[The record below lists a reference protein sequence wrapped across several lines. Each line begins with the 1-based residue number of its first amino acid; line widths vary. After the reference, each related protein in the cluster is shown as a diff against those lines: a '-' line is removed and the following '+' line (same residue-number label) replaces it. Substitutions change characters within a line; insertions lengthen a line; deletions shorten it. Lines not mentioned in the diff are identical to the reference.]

1 MVETRLNGKNPTDK
15 TVNKVWGRP
24 PRKITP
30 KGGDG
35 MNWVDNRMEINF
47 DATYRCPLQCPK
59 CMRQYYSRRGVPVD
73 GIDTSLED
81 FEKIINW
88 FDDIRFCGQVSDPS
102 AHPKLIEMLQMC
114 RDKDKK
120 VKIHNAASHR
130 PMKWYK
136 KAFETYPEAV
146 WEFGVDGLPKDS
158 HKYRVNQDGEKL
170 WKIMQWASKEG
181 YRVDWQWI
189 YFEYNWRDVPEGF
202 RMARDNHINFITVTS
217 HRWVHDDPLRPPY
230 EVMKC
235 KDVYEL
241 MELIE
246 SGYDG

>member
-1 MVETRLNGKNPTDK
+1 MYPKCILEAGRLHS
-15 TVNKVWGRP
+15 NKVRFFTHV
-24 PRKITP
+24 IYSSMT
-30 KGGDG
+30 DD

-47 DATYRCPLQCPK
+47 DATYRCPLQCSK

-114 RDKDKK
+114 RDKDKR

-146 WEFGVDGLPKDS
+146 WEF
-158 HKYRVNQDGEKL
+158 
-170 WKIMQWASKEG
+170 A
-181 YRVDWQWI
+181 
-189 YFEYNWRDVPEGF
+189 
-202 RMARDNHINFITVTS
+202 
-217 HRWVHDDPLRPPY
+217 
-230 EVMKC
+230 
-235 KDVYEL
+235 
-241 MELIE
+241 
-246 SGYDG
+246 